1 MKKQWFEF
9 CSLENPQET
18 KIASPYLDYL
28 TWNTKGC

>member
-1 MKKQWFEF
+1 MKKQWFVF
-9 CSLENPQET
+9 CSLENKKKK